1 AEVRRLASK
10 DSGSHFGASSATTE
24 QLEQFNVKD
33 MAQGM
38 IHSAP
43 ELWALLG
50 ALLGGGEKYSLPVS
64 DEVDGDGD
72 AVMDDSQD
80 SEDNDSYWD
89 QVDAVDLEGFING
102 LASENVSKKNIRASR
117 RSAIIKIKKVVIISI
132 MMQSVQP
139 KSNALQS
146 IIGIFLQSAHTP
158 QNVIDTLARIGI

>member
-1 AEVRRLASK
+1 MTLTPTPNSPLASHLVQGIYTAEVCRLASE

-24 QLEQFNVKD
+24 QLEQFSVKD

-50 ALLGGGEKYSLPVS
+50 TLLGGGKKYLLPVS
-64 DEVDGDGD
+64 DKVDGDGD
-72 AVMDDSQD
+72 TVMDDSQN

-102 LASENVSKKNIRASR
+102 LASENVSKKDKHALR
-117 RSAIIKIKKVVIISI
+117 RSAIIKIVST
-132 MMQSVQP
+132 M
-139 KSNALQS
+139 SN
-146 IIGIFLQSAHTP
+146 FLLTS
-158 QNVIDTLARIGI
+158 